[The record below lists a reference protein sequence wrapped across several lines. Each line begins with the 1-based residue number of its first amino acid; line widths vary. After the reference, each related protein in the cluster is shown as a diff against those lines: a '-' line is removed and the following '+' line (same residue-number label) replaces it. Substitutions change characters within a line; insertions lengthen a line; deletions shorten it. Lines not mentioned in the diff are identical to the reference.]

1 GRAGPGW
8 CFHHRGGR
16 VVGAAAT
23 DHRPHR
29 LSNRVS
35 VRGARPGPSSAGG
48 GKAGPV
54 RRTSTHP
61 EAPHPHPPPDP
72 PHRGEGHGAG
82 TTPMT
87 PTWGSGVGG
96 FLFLMS
102 GITLFP
108 HLREI
113 FLHPP

>member
-1 GRAGPGW
+1 TVVHLAHLRTGAFRSGRAGPGG
-8 CFHHRGGR
+8 CFHHRCGR
-16 VVGAAAT
+16 GVGAAAT

-61 EAPHPHPPPDP
+61 EGLHPPPP
-72 PHRGEGHGAG
+72 PEPTHRGEGHGSGNTSNA
-82 TTPMT
+82 
-87 PTWGSGVGG
+87 PT
-96 FLFLMS
+96 L
-102 GITLFP
+102 
-108 HLREI
+108 
-113 FLHPP
+113 